1 MRYLSLFSGIEAAS
15 CAWRPLGWELKGV
28 CEIEKF
34 PCNVL
39 KHHYPDVPNIG
50 IYQTDKSATLQT
62 ADPTPACQQGGIAVC
77 SQARVRK
84 LTPTECLRLQG
95 FPDDWFEGV
104 DGYSDT
110 AAYKAIGNSMCV
122 NVMHW
127 LGKRIDTVEKELQNG
142 IQNNS

>member
-15 CAWRPLGWELKGV
+15 CAWHPLGWELKGV

-39 KHHYPDVPNIG
+39 KHHYPQVPNLGDI
-50 IYQTDKSATLQT
+50 TKLT
-62 ADPTPACQQGGIAVC
+62 
-77 SQARVRK
+77 RVRK

-95 FPDDWFEGV
+95 FPDDWFDGV
-104 DGYSDT
+104 EGYSDT

-127 LGKRIDTVEKELQNG
+127 LGKRIDTVEKEL
-142 IQNNS
+142 